1 MHRPKVLSAVISIGL
16 ILCCWSSLFMP
27 RYQNKYG
34 CARSKS
40 PKSDQMVFSAPD
52 GIYTCIYT
60 YILLNYSFV
69 AIYIY
74 AVDTNDLR
82 ENISRMTSKI
92 GKGV

>member
-1 MHRPKVLSAVISIGL
+1 
-16 ILCCWSSLFMP
+16 
-27 RYQNKYG
+27 
-34 CARSKS
+34 
-40 PKSDQMVFSAPD
+40 MVFSAPD